1 MVDSS
6 QVLRANEK
14 RRLKTRYYN
23 DSVGVLRKEKRRNVG
38 EYGNEQGLAKN
49 KNTKKACLV

>member
-14 RRLKTRYYN
+14 WRLKTRYYN
-23 DSVGVLRKEKRRNVG
+23 DSVGVLRKENRHNVG
-38 EYGNEQGLAKN
+38 EYGN
-49 KNTKKACLV
+49 